1 MEKEGIRKPGSI
13 RRDELSRR
21 GCGVAES
28 DGRRA
33 LKSPWR
39 ATNIAGNRRSKPV
52 ASPIGRPTA
61 FPFIF
66 GREYNALVH
75 ASVSSR
81 SARVIIFALPTFLT
95 RPCRIINNLFLDSI
109 VHERIKKYF
118 LSNRAMIKLSSFLFL
133 ILID

>member
-1 MEKEGIRKPGSI
+1 MEREGIRKPGSI

-81 SARVIIFALPTFLT
+81 RVIIFVAAFLT

-109 VHERIKKYF
+109 ERIKKYF
-118 LSNRAMIKLSSFLFL
+118 LSNRAMIKLSNFLFF

>member
-118 LSNRAMIKLSSFLFL
+118 LSIRAMIKLSNFLFL